1 MVDVVEA
8 DEVEADEVEA
18 DEVEDDDFFRF
29 FPLLGLFFI
38 SLSCF
43 FLALVSAAM
52 SATRGKREQR
62 RIIRQC

>member
-8 DEVEADEVEA
+8 DEVEADEE
-18 DEVEDDDFFRF
+18 DDDDFFRF

-52 SATRGKREQR
+52 SALTCLIAASGPFE
-62 RIIRQC
+62 ILVA